1 MADKDFMKTAID
13 AVNTA
18 RRGGTAAE
26 IRKTFDS
33 DPSKSTI
40 GGAGQPAPVEY
51 YRPDAL
57 RGSNDKE
64 GMSFNEGNRPSASE
78 EYKINFQPN
87 LFDNFDTYTYHW
99 KLFITSLSNAYD
111 GTVLAPE
118 DQTIIAETGVT
129 DLTLEK
135 VEMNGIAVPSVEG
148 GTGTQTTLRF
158 QITEPQGA
166 GLFDKLFYESLA
178 LGIGNWLVMPCFMQ
192 LEFKGRNDNN
202 AEAPESGRPGDLNG
216 LKWIWPIKLTNCKAH
231 VSHVGTRYD
240 FEAIVYDELAQSN
253 AYFGIQHNIVL
264 TQLSTFKSAIDQL
277 QDKIQKDQDDKLMD
291 NYGYPD
297 VYRFVIDEQIAAN
310 ANITVPDKNKHTSR
324 WSDYAKWGD
333 KQAEYNAGTSID
345 KIVDSLLGNT
355 DYYQRKLQSAQT
367 RISEPDSANEADSM
381 RKFWRIVTETHP
393 YIFDPIRQDNAV
405 EITIYIVE
413 YDIGLLETTP
423 PQTGQTPDTLQAAKK
438 RMSTYFNK
446 KILNKRYDYIFTG
459 LNDQIIQFDLNMNFS
474 FAAALS
480 RFGGIY
486 YDTAGS
492 DMGVVAQDFA
502 LTERRLAT
510 HLNQQLKFINSAE
523 FKGDKA
529 AAYEKL
535 STEVGQ
541 KAGASEESEKRFN
554 ATIEKAKRGKLNS
567 NTAFKEGIA
576 ESRAQ
581 SANSLSPA
589 NTQKLRFISDV
600 DVNSSTAKTAAEQA
614 RAQMKGKLRPIPY
627 REAPQENNLAFG
639 GEPTSDAA
647 RARTASLFST
657 ALYST
662 LDASLQT
669 IKIVI
674 KGDPY
679 WLFPRQLDE
688 DLTALPYKAR
698 LGDSEAVKVIKEI
711 HKEYTDSVNLF
722 GTDNFIIVRLRTPK
736 VANDST
742 GQVDRPDDPSVEV
755 ETFSGVYKV
764 ITIVN
769 KFENGKFTQ
778 ELFCLLDPIINLS
791 DFINEIETKS
801 GRKPSA
807 TTNTPNQQFRKSEI
821 ADMNLSTDP
830 SVSDDGIKQASAEQ
844 AMTLSQSNIPAAGY
858 KVAEALNRLEA
869 QSKTVNDIISKGKT
883 IGSIF
888 GSLGG

>member
-1 MADKDFMKTAID
+1 MANKDFMKTVTDTVTSSVSA
-13 AVNTA
+13 
-18 RRGGTAAE
+18 TAAD
-26 IRKTFDS
+26 IRKTFNS
-33 DPSKSTI
+33 DLTKSTI

-51 YRPDAL
+51 YRPDVL
-57 RGSNDKE
+57 RGSNDKV
-64 GMSFNEGNRPSASE
+64 GMSFDQDNRPSASD
-78 EYKINFQPN
+78 EYKIDFQPN
-87 LFDNFDTYTYHW
+87 IFDKFDTYTYHW
-99 KLFITSLSNAYD
+99 KLFITSLSSAYD

-291 NYGYPD
+291 SYGYPD
-297 VYRFVIDEQIAAN
+297 VYRFVIDEKIAAN

-345 KIVDSLLGNT
+345 KIIDSLLGNT

-492 DMGVVAQDFA
+492 DMGAAAQNFA
-502 LTERRLAT
+502 AVERRLAT

-529 AAYEKL
+529 AAYKKL

-541 KAGASEESEKRFN
+541 QAGASKETEDRFN
-554 ATIEKAKRGKLNS
+554 AIIEKAKQGKLNS
-567 NTAFKEGIA
+567 DTAFKEGIA

-581 SANSLSPA
+581 RANSLAPA

-614 RAQMKGKLRPIPY
+614 KAQMKGKLRPIPY

-698 LGDSEAVKVIKEI
+698 LGDSEAVRVIKEI
-711 HKEYTDSVNLF
+711 HKEHTDSVNLF

-742 GQVDRPDDPSVEV
+742 GLVDRPDDPTAEI

-778 ELFCLLDPIINLS
+778 ELSCLLDPIINLS

-801 GRKPSA
+801 GRKSAA
-807 TTNTPNQQFRKSEI
+807 TTNTPNEQFRKSEI
-821 ADMNLSTDP
+821 TDMNLSTDP
-830 SVSDDGIKQASAEQ
+830 GVSVDSIKQASAEQ
-844 AMTLSQSNIPAAGY
+844 AMALSQSNIPVAGY